1 MPMMLRAALM
11 LVLVGTVQDAA
22 ELARN
27 AMEKF
32 LKRDFAGAI
41 EDLNRAVELDPQ
53 ERRQRGAR
61 LSQEE
66 GLCSGAA
73 GLFQSHRA
81 RSEMAVGLLRAGQ
94 DPMPERGLRRRHEG
108 CRPGLQASRGR
119 GSGPPLPAGLLP
131 HGAEQRKKGE

>member
-41 EDLNRAVELDPQ
+41 EDLNRAVELDPK
-53 ERRQRGAR
+53 EWRIY
-61 LSQEE
+61 
-66 GLCSGAA
+66 
-73 GLFQSHRA
+73 
-81 RSEMAVGLLRAGQ
+81 
-94 DPMPERGLRRRHEG
+94 GLRGEARKEAGDLDGAILDFTKVLELNPSHA
-108 CRPGLQASRGR
+108 LSYASRASTRNLKKDYAGAIPDYTKALRSAPRNSDHSVPR
-119 GSGPPLPAGLLP
+119 GVARIAKVAP
-131 HGAEQRKKGE
+131 